1 MDNRWFKQAKKYLA
15 LEGAVQD
22 SGGEGEESS
31 SPGPIDNRGL
41 WREDGTDIR
50 EHMIDEMDYVLVPE
64 EAWEGLEKQFG
75 VEDNMEGRST
85 AVKRKVVEHG
95 MFVKQFKV
103 EVYYIEF
110 QLAENSNLEETKKK
124 KFSKSDTLEFIQ
136 GVMREEFSIPAEAD
150 TRLWNK
156 YTSNT
161 YEQLARLDNTVQ
173 DAGLFSGQLIIIE
186 QKNEDGSWPRQ
197 ARR

>member
-22 SGGEGEESS
+22 SGGEGEETS

-64 EAWEGLEKQFG
+64 EAWEDLEKQFG
-75 VEDNMEGRST
+75 LEDNMEGRST

-124 KFSKSDTLEFIQ
+124 KFSKSDTLEHIQ
-136 GVMREEFSIPAEAD
+136 GVMREEFAIPAEAD

-161 YEQLARLDNTVQ
+161 YEQLSRLDNTVQ